1 MAALNITP
9 DGKHSKKPYDLT
21 SRSTDHCKGGMI
33 TVVGVRDTVPDSDYN
48 LGVDAYTKTMLCNTA
63 NFAHMKENYYFVH
76 VPLGLL
82 SRNAYQMLVQ
92 REQSYSAMPMDITQ
106 FPVFNLFEVVQ
117 TCIFY
122 GSLPFDLLPSKYMDV
137 HGFNICANAIRLLDQ
152 LGYGYYGDIL
162 MYYRDN
168 IANYLKDHPTAT
180 LAELLTRYIGSDD
193 VPTSGLLYKFLKGKL
208 NGLYPSVARIGAYQ
222 CVWYNFFRN
231 DIYDCDVDASCYNFD
246 DVTYKTGGSVNYD
259 VTAVGNRG
267 VDNFIINCL
276 QMRYNPNKKDIFMS
290 SMPGTQFGAASTVSL
305 MDNVLLTINIPS
317 STSGSASYSDAAV
330 SSVSGVGGAGSYGG
344 VRVLPPDSGSGEY
357 GRLVTDYAPEMGT
370 GQMLLDTP
378 HTHLVSGGTTTST
391 LTGGTSLFDVLS
403 LVESQAIQKWR
414 QKSMLAGNKTVDQ
427 FRAHHGVVPRH
438 LIDHLPDFIGS
449 VDNEIM
455 IKEITSQ
462 ANTLDA
468 SEGQNN
474 LGEIRGRGYSVSDN
488 KMFRFH
494 SDDYGVLLL
503 LHAIVP
509 ENTYSS
515 YGMDKG
521 NMMVYYSD
529 FFQQEYEN
537 IGLEAVPKIL
547 LNTLARYP
555 FPELA
560 HERGQEDFADALD
573 EGCIGY
579 APRNY
584 GYKQYPSK
592 VHGLFNP
599 SRIEEFEDGALQPYS
614 DIFGY
619 SDLQSFVL
627 PRTDMVGMAKV
638 VTVDPDNRYPTLTM
652 SLSKLYVN
660 PSLFDSIFA
669 FKADDWLDSDPF
681 FTDATFICQAMLPMT
696 VTGLPQF

>member
-21 SRSTDHCKGGMI
+21 SRSTDHQKGGMI

-48 LGVDAYTKTMLCNTA
+48 LAVDAYTKTMLCNTA

-122 GSLPFDLLPSKYMDV
+122 GSLPFTLLPSKFMDV

-162 MYYRDN
+162 MYYRES
-168 IANYLKDHPTAT
+168 IANYMEDHPDAT
-180 LAELLTRYIGSDD
+180 VAELLTRYIGSDED
-193 VPTSGLLYKFLKGKL
+193 LTTGLIYKFLKGKL

-246 DVTYKTGGSVNYD
+246 DVTYKTSGSVNYD
-259 VTAVGNRG
+259 VTAAGNRG

-305 MDNVLLTINIPS
+305 MDNVLLSVNIPAS
-317 STSGSASYSDAAV
+317 SSGGPEYISPTVITA
-330 SSVSGVGGAGSYGG
+330 GAETGSM
-344 VRVLPPDSGSGEY
+344 VVLPPDSGSGEY
-357 GRLVTDYAPEMGT
+357 GRLVTTVAPNEGVNGNALT
-370 GQMLLDTP
+370 NHIHAFL
-378 HTHLVSGGTTTST
+378 GGSTAST
-391 LTGGTSLFDVLS
+391 LSSGTSLFDVLS

-449 VDNEIM
+449 VDNEII

-494 SDDYGVLLL
+494 SDDYGILLL

-521 NMMVYYSD
+521 NMMIYYSD

-555 FPELA
+555 FPELV
-560 HERGQEDFADALD
+560 HERGLEDFADALD

-599 SRIEEFEDGALQPYS
+599 SRIEEFDEQILQPYN

-619 SDLQSFVL
+619 NDLQSFVL
-627 PRTDMVGMAKV
+627 TRSDMVGLSKV